1 MFIAFAMLCIACETD
16 FDVNAEWEE
25 TMVIYGLLDL
35 NTDTQY
41 VKISKAFLGEMDA
54 LEMAQ
59 YADSINFGSYDTS
72 GNYIDELAVKIYK
85 WKFNEIK
92 DSVALTAVP
101 TIRDAGIFNEN
112 IVVYEFVNNNS
123 FLENEYEYEL
133 VIDSGSVNIVSSR
146 TKLVESFSFDNM
158 ANQFKFYKPLN
169 PDTTKFT
176 LETIKWSDANN
187 ATMYQLTVRI
197 NYTENNDTLY
207 LDWRQPL
214 ESTENLT
221 ILEGKSFF
229 SFLEASKE
237 LEVNT
242 PNTVRRFQTIDL
254 YLTAGTADLYTY
266 MQVNE
271 PITGIVQQRPYFTNI
286 NNGIG
291 LFSSRYSL
299 VKKGMV
305 LSDDTKDYVRD
316 NLGLSFES
324 N

>member
-1 MFIAFAMLCIACETD
+1 
-16 FDVNAEWEE
+16 
-25 TMVIYGLLDL
+25 
-35 NTDTQY
+35 
-41 VKISKAFLGEMDA
+41 
-54 LEMAQ
+54 
-59 YADSINFGSYDTS
+59 INFGSYDTS

-242 PNTVRRFQTIDL
+242 PNTVRRFQ
-254 YLTAGTADLYTY
+254 
-266 MQVNE
+266 
-271 PITGIVQQRPYFTNI
+271 
-286 NNGIG
+286 
-291 LFSSRYSL
+291 
-299 VKKGMV
+299 
-305 LSDDTKDYVRD
+305 
-316 NLGLSFES
+316 
-324 N
+324 